1 MTAPEELLAVPFNIY
16 LAAAETEEPALDASV
31 PVGWTLLGQLGNDE
45 YDEDGITVTHEQT
58 IEYFRGLGS
67 TIPIKAFRS
76 QEGLTLG
83 VVVRDVSMETYA
95 KILDDASII
104 EDVNGG
110 ESVQLYRGYNVGA
123 FALLMRSADGPYGEG
138 RPMHFWIPKVVQSGN
153 PAPVFK
159 KGTPAGLALTF
170 TAMKPIAGEVSAADA
185 LGRVR
190 AIGPDGS

>member
-1 MTAPEELLAVPFNIY
+1 
-16 LAAAETEEPALDASV
+16 
-31 PVGWTLLGQLGNDE
+31 
-45 YDEDGITVTHEQT
+45 
-58 IEYFRGLGS
+58 
-67 TIPIKAFRS
+67 
-76 QEGLTLG
+76 
-83 VVVRDVSMETYA
+83 METYA
-95 KILDDASII
+95 KILDDAAIV

-138 RPMHFWIPKVVQSGN
+138 RPMAYWIPKVVQSGN

-170 TAMKPIAGEVSAADA
+170 TAMKPIGGEISAADA